1 MRVSWCFAGAFTP
14 YLLLLH
20 AIMPEFS
27 KIALNAGRE
36 FSSTRTLMMCT
47 IS

>member
-1 MRVSWCFAGAFTP
+1 
-14 YLLLLH
+14 
-20 AIMPEFS
+20 MPEFS